1 MVNDYKSI
9 LLHLPFETQQ
19 KIFLKF
25 KAHLPPGLILYHPKH
40 KKSNSNNKMKSILPS
55 RPLTPSCFISLNSKH
70 RRRPYKN
77 LTCLFKKDVVPPW
90 GKGGHTSGQSWQKSQ
105 SKIPPKIK
113 TSPSQGSRIF
123 GIGFIFRSFFKKL
136 HGWALGGRQLLYSV
150 SATQDSLGPHL
161 QLSGEDGQDQLLLG
175 FGRVAWW
182 GDRAPSRIQTTE
194 LAIFTLVLVS
204 WFQDL

>member
-1 MVNDYKSI
+1 MGEGRAHIRTKLAKKSI
-9 LLHLPFETQQ
+9 KNTPKNKDIPITGEQNFWYWIHIQ
-19 KIFLKF
+19 K
-25 KAHLPPGLILYHPKH
+25 
-40 KKSNSNNKMKSILPS
+40 
-55 RPLTPSCFISLNSKH
+55 
-70 RRRPYKN
+70 
-77 LTCLFKKDVVPPW
+77 
-90 GKGGHTSGQSWQKSQ
+90 
-105 SKIPPKIK
+105 
-113 TSPSQGSRIF
+113 
-123 GIGFIFRSFFKKL
+123 FFKKL